1 MIRALYTAAT
11 GMNAQETNIDVI
23 ANNLANVNTNSF
35 KKSRAD
41 FQDLMYQYTVEPGAP
56 TSASTSNPS
65 GVQVGLGV
73 KTAAVQ
79 KVFQQGDLT
88 STSNQ
93 LDVAIEGDGF
103 FRVTQP
109 GDGTLAYTRSGSFQ
123 LDQTG
128 QLVTS
133 DGYQVSP
140 GITIPTDALSITI
153 AQDGTVSV
161 TTQGNTTPTSVGELT
176 AVRFPNSAGLRAM
189 GRNLYQETV
198 SSGSA
203 TSGKFSE
210 NGFGRL
216 SQGFLESSNVSV
228 VEQVVNMI
236 TAQRAYEA
244 SSKGITTAE
253 EMLSQAIN
261 LKR

>member
-23 ANNLANVNTNSF
+23 SNNLANVNTVGY

-41 FQDLMYQYTVEPGAP
+41 FQDLVYQYLVEPGAQ

-65 GVQVGLGV
+65 GIQVGLGV
-73 KTAAVQ
+73 KTSAVQ
-79 KVFQQGDLT
+79 KVFAQGDLT
-88 STSNQ
+88 STNNP

-103 FRVTQP
+103 FQVQLP
-109 GDGTLAYTRSGSFQ
+109 DGTAAYTRSGNFQ
-123 LDQTG
+123 INETG

-133 DGYQVSP
+133 DGYLVDP
-140 GITIPTDALSITI
+140 GITLPTDALAITI
-153 AQDGTVSV
+153 GEDGTLSV
-161 TTQGNTTPTSVGELT
+161 RTPGSAQLTAQGQLT
-176 AVRFPNSAGLRAM
+176 AVRFTNNAGLRAI
-189 GRNLYQETV
+189 GRNLYQETQ
-198 SSGSA
+198 SSG
-203 TSGKFSE
+203 TPTTGIFSE
-210 NGFGRL
+210 SGVGRL
-216 SQGFLESSNVSV
+216 NQGFLESSNVSV

-244 SSKGITTAE
+244 SSKGISTAD
-253 EMLSQAIN
+253 EMLSQALS